1 MKRLLAFL
9 LLICLCVSLVACGKN
24 DATPS
29 DSATEPSTEAATEP
43 TERKPLA
50 AVSGNTPTLSS
61 GSGCAGESAGNE

>member
-1 MKRLLAFL
+1 MKRLLTFL

-24 DATPS
+24 AAPA

-43 TERKPLA
+43 TERKPIA

-61 GSGCAGESAGNE
+61 GSGCAGESAGGE